1 VLSVAAV
8 THNSRYSWTTWLS
21 RGLIYRAL
29 RWNRPLARLLLV
41 LALMLS
47 LLPLSRAQA
56 TAPAADV
63 ALSPVASVHMASA
76 ETTTSQFPADGVY
89 LYGQS
94 PRPDEIGVGYMVME
108 AIDQRVIG
116 AFYMPHSSFDCF
128 QGRVDGNELALTI
141 TNSYTQESYPYAISL
156 VHDDAIATTDAGLEP
171 LSIDGFYRL
180 PHPSDNDIRILETCK
195 AVL

>member
-1 VLSVAAV
+1 MSVAAI
-8 THNSRYSWTTWLS
+8 THNSHYPWTNWLN

-56 TAPAADV
+56 TPPAADV
-63 ALSPVASVHMASA
+63 AQPSVASVHMAST
-76 ETTTSQFPADGVY
+76 ETTTPQFPADGVY

-94 PRPDEIGVGYMVME
+94 PTPEELGVGYMVME
-108 AIDQRVIG
+108 AVDQQVIG

-141 TNSYTQESYPYAISL
+141 TNSYTQETYPYAISL
-156 VHDDAIATTDAGLEP
+156 VSNDAIASTGEGLEP
-171 LSIDGFYRL
+171 LSLEGLYRL
-180 PHPSDNDIRILETCK
+180 AQPSDNDMRILATCK
-195 AVL
+195 AAL